1 MASPESPAIPPGPA
15 GKPRGRVPF
24 LVAGFFMAVYF
35 VNIAV
40 GMAAVKLGWQVSR
53 LGDLTEFLVVLVS
66 MIFFVA
72 GVLAVED
79 KRPEKPQSH

>member
-1 MASPESPAIPPGPA
+1 MASPGSPAIPPGPA
-15 GKPRGRVPF
+15 SKPRGRVPF
-24 LVAGFFMAVYF
+24 LVAAFFMAVYF

-53 LGDLTEFLVVLVS
+53 LGDLSEFLVVLVC

-79 KRPEKPQSH
+79 ERPEKPQSH

>member
-24 LVAGFFMAVYF
+24 LLAGFFMAVYF
-35 VNIAV
+35 INIAV

-53 LGDLTEFLVVLVS
+53 LGDLSEFLVVLVS